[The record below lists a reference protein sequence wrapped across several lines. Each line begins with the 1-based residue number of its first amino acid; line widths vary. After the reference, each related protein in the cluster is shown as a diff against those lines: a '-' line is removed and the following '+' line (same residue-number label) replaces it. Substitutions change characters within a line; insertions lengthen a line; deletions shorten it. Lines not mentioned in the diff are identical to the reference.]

1 MREPV
6 TVHKCRM
13 NSGHRRDI
21 ETVWEKHEPKSH
33 KCKEITSN
41 AHWKQYALHSHTHT
55 KAKTK
60 QSRWSLFSAFYLC
73 VTVWKY
79 YCTVFGI
86 CREWPMWDNGPV
98 HRISFINDFP
108 PVGTLK
114 YATTPIFNQRKKWNE
129 TMNKHISARI
139 AYLQNKRK
147 GVRFDKSSSQANH
160 QLFMPYVRITF
171 VHRFFVVALSVSL
184 FLYNSCIR
192 RAVFMMNFN
201 LMTLDLH
208 KSVMNVVQ
216 TFLAW
221 LRLSLLLLQ
230 VVYPKSHC
238 SSPNPPA
245 KYLIRNIWLSIKLS
259 A

>member
-1 MREPV
+1 
-6 TVHKCRM
+6 
-13 NSGHRRDI
+13 
-21 ETVWEKHEPKSH
+21 
-33 KCKEITSN
+33 
-41 AHWKQYALHSHTHT
+41 
-55 KAKTK
+55 
-60 QSRWSLFSAFYLC
+60 
-73 VTVWKY
+73 
-79 YCTVFGI
+79 
-86 CREWPMWDNGPV
+86 
-98 HRISFINDFP
+98 
-108 PVGTLK
+108 
-114 YATTPIFNQRKKWNE
+114 
-129 TMNKHISARI
+129 MNKHISARI

-171 VHRFFVVALSVSL
+171 VHRFFVFALSVSL
-184 FLYNSCIR
+184 FLYNYCIR

-238 SSPNPPA
+238 SSPTPPA

>member
-1 MREPV
+1 MQRNNIKCTLKAICTPLTHTPKRKPNKV
-6 TVHKCRM
+6 VGHFSVHFIYVSPSENIIAPFSASVENDRCETM
-13 NSGHRRDI
+13 GPFI
-21 ETVWEKHEPKSH
+21 EFLLLMTFHQW
-33 KCKEITSN
+33 
-41 AHWKQYALHSHTHT
+41 AHWNMLPRQFST
-55 KAKTK
+55 KEKSETK
-60 QSRWSLFSAFYLC
+60 
-73 VTVWKY
+73 
-79 YCTVFGI
+79 
-86 CREWPMWDNGPV
+86 
-98 HRISFINDFP
+98 
-108 PVGTLK
+108 
-114 YATTPIFNQRKKWNE
+114 

-171 VHRFFVVALSVSL
+171 VHRFFVVAFSVSL
-184 FLYNSCIR
+184 FLYNYCIR